1 MNNIRA
7 IQSLNERELREG
19 GDTASWHA
27 DYAHSAYI
35 YIGGLPYH
43 LSEGDIVVVFSQY
56 VWGEIVDLNLQRDRE
71 TGKSRGFAFLA
82 YEDQRSTVLAVDNMN
97 GTTLVGR
104 TLRVDHVKDYR
115 AARVPKN
122 ETEEQRDARVKA
134 ERAMR
139 LRVLPWH
146 LMDEDERIEA
156 ARDGVLVE
164 KGVGV
169 GVRASAELL
178 ADNDRDALD
187 ELDDDERRRREFE
200 LDDPMR
206 EYLKS
211 IDESNEGEVPGKKKK
226 KKDSSAKKTKK
237 ASKKG
242 KRHASPVGSLLSSKG
257 SEDERVLEQP
267 VTKSDG
273 LHSKR
278 SHDEQSDLHKKGRVS
293 SAAHNDRGTDLN
305 RSRTRE
311 DERYHSGQDYSQH
324 RTGSFSDERYRSA
337 AASSRNSGWQQ
348 QKPHFG
354 SRDESD
360 SRPDMEGRRDYH
372 RRS

>member
-1 MNNIRA
+1 MYWVVSELSKNEVSACACTNELTSSHSNIRA

-43 LSEGDIVVVFSQY
+43 LSEGDIVVVFSQ
-56 VWGEIVDLNLQRDRE
+56 WGEIVDLNLQRDRE

-237 ASKKG
+237 ATLRVPKMSESWSNLSRKVMAYTRSDHILLLMSKVIFTK
-242 KRHASPVGSLLSSKG
+242 KAAFPVLRIMIV
-257 SEDERVLEQP
+257 ER
-267 VTKSDG
+267 T
-273 LHSKR
+273 
-278 SHDEQSDLHKKGRVS
+278 
-293 SAAHNDRGTDLN
+293 
-305 RSRTRE
+305 
-311 DERYHSGQDYSQH
+311 
-324 RTGSFSDERYRSA
+324 
-337 AASSRNSGWQQ
+337 
-348 QKPHFG
+348 
-354 SRDESD
+354 
-360 SRPDMEGRRDYH
+360 
-372 RRS
+372 